1 MPLTIGDKILS
12 FREFA
17 KDYQIEYVD
26 QPGKK
31 RPKAVRVYI
40 GPWYRFVQPPERI
53 RFLKRFYLCGVLSI
67 AAMLLIP
74 MCLDCAFTRAWY
86 IQVPAVIAWL
96 PWIFAACATWR
107 LWTAKERVDREHNA
121 LMGNRMSSSTL
132 VMAGFTMT
140 SLAGCVYAMATQAAA
155 FSDYVVFIC
164 CMFSGFVSIAL
175 FSKRKSLDMVKIDS

>member
-1 MPLTIGDKILS
+1 MPLTIGDKDLS

-17 KDYQIEYVD
+17 KDYEIEYVD

-53 RFLKRFYLCGVLSI
+53 RFLKRFYLSGVLAI
-67 AAMLLIP
+67 ALLLLIP

-86 IQVPAVIAWL
+86 IQVPAVIAWI

-107 LWTAKERVDREHNA
+107 LLTAKERVDREHNA
-121 LMGNRMSSSTL
+121 LLGNRMSSATL
-132 VMAGFTMT
+132 VMSGFTAT
-140 SLAGCVYAMATQAAA
+140 SLAGCIYALATQALTAA
-155 FSDYVVFIC
+155 DYVVFVC
-164 CMFSGFVSIAL
+164 CMLSAFGSIAL
-175 FSKRKSLDMVKIDS
+175 FARRKSLDMVKIDS